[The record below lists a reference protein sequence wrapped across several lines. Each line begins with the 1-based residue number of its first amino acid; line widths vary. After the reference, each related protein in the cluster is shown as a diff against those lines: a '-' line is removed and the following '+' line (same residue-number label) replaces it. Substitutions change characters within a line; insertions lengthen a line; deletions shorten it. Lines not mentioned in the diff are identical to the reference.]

1 MQVFVEVAD
10 RGSLSAAATQLDM
23 SRAMVSRYL
32 AELEEW
38 VGVRLLHR
46 TTRRLSLTPAGAET
60 LPRCRR
66 MLDMV
71 GDMRDAVAT
80 PEAMPRGMLRMSA
93 SPSFGNSQL
102 VPVVA
107 DFVRRYPGTAVDL
120 LLVDRLVD
128 LVEERVDLAV
138 RITNEVDPNLIARR
152 LADCRS
158 VVCGSDTYFEHRGVP
173 SRVED
178 LAFHNC
184 LTHSYHGHG
193 LWRFLREGETVD
205 VSVNGSITANE
216 AQVLMGAALH
226 GAGIALLP
234 TYLAVPEIVSGR
246 LRSILGDSEPQ
257 VLGCTGSMPRD
268 AKCLWCCAPCWIFW
282 LSVSGMSRGI
292 RYWPAR
298 KCRGY
303 NSRTLSL
310 RCALQP

>member
-1 MQVFVEVAD
+1 MDRLKAMQVFVEVAD

-257 VLGCTGSMPRD
+257 VLGVYGVYASRRQMP
-268 AKCLWCCAPCWIFW
+268 LV
-282 LSVSGMSRGI
+282 L
-292 RYWPAR
+292 
-298 KCRGY
+298 
-303 NSRTLSL
+303 RTMLDFL
-310 RCALQP
+310 VERLGHEPWDTLLAGQKM